1 MRVLVTRPEEQAREW
16 VARLAERGVV
26 AAALPLIAIEAPAD
40 PVPVRS
46 AWQTLPQRS
55 LLVFV
60 SPNAVTQFFAQRPAG
75 GDWPAALRFGSP
87 GPGTS
92 AALRAAGVAPG
103 AIVEPPLDAGRFDS
117 EALWAVLGP
126 LGPWQGRSVLIVR
139 GSVDGE
145 AQGRGREWLSQ
156 VLRDAGAHVDL
167 VAAYR
172 RVPPRL
178 DPAGQAVWAAALAA
192 PAEHL
197 WLFSSSEAI
206 DQLDALTAAAGS
218 APDWQAAQALAT
230 HPRIAQR
237 ARSAGF
243 GRVIEAS
250 PTLEAVVA
258 AIGVSR
264 SDGERPIESSAP

>member
-40 PVPVRS
+40 PAPVRR
-46 AWQTLPQRS
+46 AWHTLSQRS

-75 GDWPAALRFGSP
+75 GDWPATLRFGSP

-103 AIVEPPLDAGRFDS
+103 AIVEPPSDAGRFDS

-126 LGPWQGRSVLIVR
+126 QGPWQGRSVLIVR

-145 AQGRGREWLSQ
+145 AQGRGREWLSR
-156 VLRDAGAHVDL
+156 VLRDAGAGVDL

-178 DPAGQAVWAAALAA
+178 DAAGQAVWAAALAT

-206 DQLDALTAAAGS
+206 DQLEALAARAGA

-237 ARSAGF
+237 ARGAGF

-250 PTLEAVVA
+250 PMLEAVVA

-264 SDGERPIESSAP
+264 SGGERPIESSAP

>member
-40 PVPVRS
+40 PVPVRL
-46 AWQTLPQRS
+46 AWQTLSQRS

-178 DPAGQAVWAAALAA
+178 KSPCSRAVAGAA
-192 PAEHL
+192 
-197 WLFSSSEAI
+197 
-206 DQLDALTAAAGS
+206 TA
-218 APDWQAAQALAT
+218 
-230 HPRIAQR
+230 R
-237 ARSAGF
+237 
-243 GRVIEAS
+243 
-250 PTLEAVVA
+250 
-258 AIGVSR
+258 
-264 SDGERPIESSAP
+264 